1 MGRPAKS
8 NMVLARF
15 CNPSN
20 TMGNKSMIDSL
31 GGRKFVL
38 TVLAMIICTVFV
50 VLDKMSAEMFVT
62 AILVNSGIFT
72 AGNVT
77 ESIRLNS

>member
-1 MGRPAKS
+1 
-8 NMVLARF
+8 
-15 CNPSN
+15 
-20 TMGNKSMIDSL
+20 MIDSL

-38 TVLAMIICTVFV
+38 TVIAMIICTVFV

-77 ESIRLNS
+77 ESVRLNS

>member
-1 MGRPAKS
+1 
-8 NMVLARF
+8 
-15 CNPSN
+15 
-20 TMGNKSMIDSL
+20 MIDSL

-77 ESIRLNS
+77 ESVRLNS

>member
-1 MGRPAKS
+1 
-8 NMVLARF
+8 
-15 CNPSN
+15 
-20 TMGNKSMIDSL
+20 MIDSL

-50 VLDKMSAEMFVT
+50 VMDKMSAEMFVT
-62 AILVNSGIFT
+62 AVLINSGIFT

-77 ESIRLNS
+77 ESLRLNA

>member
-1 MGRPAKS
+1 
-8 NMVLARF
+8 
-15 CNPSN
+15 
-20 TMGNKSMIDSL
+20 MIESI

-50 VLDKMSAEMFVT
+50 VLDKMSAEVFVT
-62 AILVNSGIFT
+62 AVLINSGIFT

-77 ESIRLNS
+77 ESIKLNV

>member
-1 MGRPAKS
+1 
-8 NMVLARF
+8 
-15 CNPSN
+15 
-20 TMGNKSMIDSL
+20 MIESI

-62 AILVNSGIFT
+62 AVLINSGIFT
-72 AGNVT
+72 VGNVT
-77 ESIRLNS
+77 ESFKKEV

>member
-1 MGRPAKS
+1 
-8 NMVLARF
+8 
-15 CNPSN
+15 
-20 TMGNKSMIDSL
+20 MINSL

-38 TVLAMIICTVFV
+38 TVIAMIICTVFV

>member
-1 MGRPAKS
+1 
-8 NMVLARF
+8 
-15 CNPSN
+15 
-20 TMGNKSMIDSL
+20 MIDSL

-38 TVLAMIICTVFV
+38 TVLAMVICTVFV

-62 AILVNSGIFT
+62 AVLINSGIFT

-77 ESIRLNS
+77 ESLRLNA

>member
-1 MGRPAKS
+1 
-8 NMVLARF
+8 
-15 CNPSN
+15 
-20 TMGNKSMIDSL
+20 MIESI

-62 AILVNSGIFT
+62 AVLINSGIFT
-72 AGNVT
+72 VGNVT
-77 ESIRLNS
+77 ESFKKEA

>member
-1 MGRPAKS
+1 
-8 NMVLARF
+8 
-15 CNPSN
+15 
-20 TMGNKSMIDSL
+20 MIDAL

-38 TVLAMIICTVFV
+38 TVLAMIICTIFV

-77 ESIRLNS
+77 ESIRLNA

>member
-1 MGRPAKS
+1 
-8 NMVLARF
+8 
-15 CNPSN
+15 
-20 TMGNKSMIDSL
+20 MIESI
-31 GGRKFVL
+31 GGRKYTL

-62 AILVNSGIFT
+62 AVLINSGIFV

-77 ESIRLNS
+77 ESINKKEV

>member
-1 MGRPAKS
+1 
-8 NMVLARF
+8 
-15 CNPSN
+15 
-20 TMGNKSMIDSL
+20 MIDSL

-50 VLDKMSAEMFVT
+50 VMDKMSAEMFVT